1 MIKMKFEIAN
11 QDDEIRIDKWFYR
24 HYPELPFSLV
34 AKLARKGEIRVDG
47 KRIKIS
53 TRVKN
58 GQQLIILGKTL
69 AKIAASK
76 TFKPQIENANKGR
89 FLSKLSDNFIKKI
102 QKQILF
108 QNDELVII
116 NKPIGISTQGGTKV
130 NISVDEIS
138 DKILAHV
145 DLSETIVNDTDF
157 RNKTDTDNGREVYT
171 MTSNNNK
178 LKIVHRLDKET
189 SGALILARSSNS
201 AAKISKAI
209 REGLFKKTYIAMLS
223 NIPNINE
230 GIIDFKIAQKKNN
243 SKEIE
248 YKSAITKYRV
258 LDRRDS
264 ICLVEFEPLTG
275 RTHQLRIHSSMLG
288 CPILGD
294 RKYNTLNSNWYK
306 NFANAYT
313 MENKM
318 PSNETLTNARLKHQ
332 TLDQLDCTV
341 TNFIKNTNLL
351 HLHAWKISLILNDM
365 NIEVSAPIPEHFYR
379 TAKTLHLENIL
390 LQKSIA
396 KKH

>member
-24 HYPELPFSLV
+24 HYPELPFSLI
-34 AKLARKGEIRVDG
+34 AKLVRKGEIRIDG

-53 TRVKN
+53 THVKN
-58 GQQLIILGKTL
+58 GQQLVILGKAL
-69 AKIAASK
+69 AKIIASK
-76 TFKPQIENANKGR
+76 MFTPQIENANKTR

-108 QNDELVII
+108 QNDELVVI
-116 NKPIGISTQGGTKV
+116 NKPIGIATQGGTKV

-145 DLSETIVNDTDF
+145 NLSETNDTDF
-157 RNKTDTDNGREVYT
+157 CNKPDTDNGREVYT

-209 REGLFKKTYIAMLS
+209 REGLFKKTYIAILS

-230 GIIDFKIAQKKNN
+230 GIIDFKIAHKRNN

-258 LDRRDS
+258 LDCGDT

-294 RKYNTLNSNWYK
+294 RKYNTLNSNLYK

-313 MENKM
+313 TKNKIS
-318 PSNETLTNARLKHQ
+318 SNETHANARLKHQ
-332 TLDQLDCTV
+332 TLNKLDHT
-341 TNFIKNTNLL
+341 TANFVKNTNLL

-365 NIEVSAPIPEHFYR
+365 NIEVRAPIPEHFYR
-379 TAKTLHLENIL
+379 TAKKLHLENML
-390 LQKSIA
+390 LQKDTNV
-396 KKH
+396 